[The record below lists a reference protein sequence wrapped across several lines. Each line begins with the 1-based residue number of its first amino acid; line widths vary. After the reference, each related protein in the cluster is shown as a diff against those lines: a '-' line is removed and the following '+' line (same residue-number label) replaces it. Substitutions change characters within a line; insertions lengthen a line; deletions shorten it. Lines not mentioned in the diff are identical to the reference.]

1 MSTRELPRRIETEA
15 VDGNSDLST
24 VLRKCLVLGSRLTLP
39 FAALTIANT
48 AFAGIPAGTEIIIND
63 PTNALVFCADSTKN
77 LDQIMTDAEAQD
89 WDALKELI
97 SEGHLIS
104 VKNGTHGKTIEFD
117 PSENAYKVSVSGLN
131 HPVWVIQQF
140 VTATQ

>member
-1 MSTRELPRRIETEA
+1 M
-15 VDGNSDLST
+15 SDLAKRIVGHYERHALAWDGDRQNSPWNDKSWHDRFIE
-24 VLRKCLVLGSRLTLP
+24 VLPKRAMVLDLGCGGGRP
-39 FAALTIANT
+39 VAQH
-48 AFAGIPAGTEIIIND
+48 
-63 PTNALVFCADSTKN
+63 FCADSTKN

-89 WDALKELI
+89 WELKELI

-131 HPVWVIQQF
+131 HPVRVIQQF